1 MELWIDLKVVQAIL
15 PGGTS
20 NDLVEHV
27 GMDVVTVPTMVYGPD
42 EIQWVDK
49 AKKKFKDKWGAMQAL
64 TEEAIPVPV
73 GPPRIETEADLASYK
88 GPDPAKSPVLD
99 RIRAL
104 KKKYP
109 NGEKAI
115 CVVGE
120 SGWAPGVFL
129 RAGLENILMDM
140 ATRPEFIRDLLKIGV
155 EYYCELF
162 PLAIAAGADII
173 LLGDDYASKTG
184 TMMSPAQWH
193 EIILP
198 ADAQVVRTIKKAGGY
213 CIKHTDGD
221 IRKIMDALV
230 GTGLDCLGPLE
241 PVPGMELDAVL
252 QRYPGKI
259 TVMGNVDVDL
269 LSRGSVEDVVRAT
282 KKLLA
287 TVSVNGGHI
296 MSSGNSISSSVKP
309 ENFLAMVRTT
319 KEFGK
324 YPINVSSLG

>member
-1 MELWIDLKVVQAIL
+1 
-15 PGGTS
+15 
-20 NDLVEHV
+20 
-27 GMDVVTVPTMVYGPD
+27 
-42 EIQWVDK
+42 
-49 AKKKFKDKWGAMQAL
+49 
-64 TEEAIPVPV
+64 
-73 GPPRIETEADLASYK
+73 
-88 GPDPAKSPVLD
+88 
-99 RIRAL
+99 
-104 KKKYP
+104 
-109 NGEKAI
+109 
-115 CVVGE
+115 
-120 SGWAPGVFL
+120 
-129 RAGLENILMDM
+129 
-140 ATRPEFIRDLLKIGV
+140 
-155 EYYCELF
+155 
-162 PLAIAAGADII
+162 
-173 LLGDDYASKTG
+173 
-184 TMMSPAQWH
+184 
-193 EIILP
+193 
-198 ADAQVVRTIKKAGGY
+198 
-213 CIKHTDGD
+213 
-221 IRKIMDALV
+221 MDALV